1 MTNTEMTRDQL
12 DAIRARFDNF
22 YGVSSQDAALL
33 LAEVERLTVERN
45 AALEA
50 ARPRPSQPTPTN
62 DAQTIYQVG
71 YEDGQ
76 KQGMDRMQQ
85 AIIDMLSESHPSI
98 VARIVA
104 MEYP

>member
-1 MTNTEMTRDQL
+1 MGEFTHAMRNPIRERDERITTLTQE
-12 DAIRARFDNF
+12 IK
-22 YGVSSQDAALL
+22 
-33 LAEVERLTVERN
+33 RLTAERN

-85 AIIDMLSESHPSI
+85 AIIDLLSESHPSI